1 MDQCLDYGMVGSIDM
16 IFNGKRVFFFI
27 KEGMVFIRGNN
38 LILKKM
44 FSKLEKIIIFNRK
57 IYNFFILIFLEFYNY
72 IF

>member
-1 MDQCLDYGMVGSIDM
+1 MVGSIDM

-44 FSKLEKIIIFNRK
+44 FSKLEKFIIFNRK